1 MKKPGREGR
10 IAVIVGTVTD
20 DTRIWEVPKLTVS
33 FLTNYFYISQVLQSR
48 FCFEKHWFFSF
59 SSVLYQP
66 E

>member
-33 FLTNYFYISQVLQSR
+33 FLTISILANFYREDLVLKKSFFLLISFL
-48 FCFEKHWFFSF
+48 
-59 SSVLYQP
+59 P
-66 E
+66 T

>member
-33 FLTNYFYISQVLQSR
+33 FLTISMLANFYREDLVLKKIFFKSFFPFISFL
-48 FCFEKHWFFSF
+48 
-59 SSVLYQP
+59 P
-66 E
+66 I

>member
-33 FLTNYFYISQVLQSR
+33 FELFLSKPIPVEQI
-48 FCFEKHWFFSF
+48 
-59 SSVLYQP
+59 LY
-66 E
+66 

>member
-33 FLTNYFYISQVLQSR
+33 FELFLSKSISVEQIL
-48 FCFEKHWFFSF
+48 F
-59 SSVLYQP
+59 
-66 E
+66 

>member
-33 FLTNYFYISQVLQSR
+33 FLTISILANFYRKKFS
-48 FCFEKHWFFSF
+48 FEKRFFSKVF
-59 SSVLYQP
+59 SF
-66 E
+66 

>member
-33 FLTNYFYISQVLQSR
+33 FLTISILANFYREDLVLKKS
-48 FCFEKHWFFSF
+48 FFQKF
-59 SSVLYQP
+59 FP
-66 E
+66 FN

>member
-33 FLTNYFYISQVLQSR
+33 FELFLFMPVSI
-48 FCFEKHWFFSF
+48 K
-59 SSVLYQP
+59 
-66 E
+66 